1 MKTLLLLSILGLA
14 GVTAGRRRSDSKKD
28 VYKGVHVGKLSTL
41 EHKVSGDVYCVDNT
55 TIYIEDFTYDGEAP
69 DAFFFAGNK
78 ENTPSNRGFIIPDE
92 RSRTQ
97 VLGPYSK
104 RNLILK
110 FPVTKKGQRSFS
122 DIKWI
127 SVWCRRFG
135 IDFGHVKVP
144 RDLVKPAPQVATG
157 LHSDKPR
164 LTSESVTI
172 VDTHTIELEDFTFD
186 GTVADAIFV
195 VGSGD
200 RSSSG
205 AQVASERGSTQP
217 LSKYTGR
224 TLRLEIPDEFKG
236 QPMQY
241 FGVWSPTKGMLAS
254 VTFDP
259 DVPVP
264 PALSSLP

>member
-1 MKTLLLLSILGLA
+1 MKTLLLLSLLGLA
-14 GVTAGRRRSDSKKD
+14 ALGEGRRHSDKKEI
-28 VYKGVHVGKLSTL
+28 YKGTYVGKLSTL
-41 EHKVSGDVYCVDNT
+41 EHKVSGDVYCVNNI
-55 TIYIEDFTYDGEAP
+55 TIYIENFTYDGEAP
-69 DAFFFAGNK
+69 DAFFFAGNRD
-78 ENTPSNRGFIIPDE
+78 ETPSNRGFIIPDE
-92 RSRTQ
+92 RSRKE
-97 VLGPYSK
+97 VLGPYSG
-104 RNLILK
+104 RNLVLK
-110 FPVTKKGQRSFS
+110 FPITKKGQRSFS

-135 IDFGHVKVP
+135 IDFGHVKVL

-157 LHSDKPR
+157 LRSDKPR
-164 LTSESVTI
+164 LTSKSVSI
-172 VDTHTIELEDFTFD
+172 PDTHTIELEDFTFD

-195 VGSGD
+195 MGSGD
-200 RSSSG
+200 KDSSG
-205 AQVASERGSTQP
+205 AQVPNERGSTQP
-217 LSKYTGR
+217 LSKYSSR

-264 PALSSLP
+264 PALSSLR